1 MNAVKLSVAKAAI
14 TAAIQTKTPVML
26 QGAPGVGKSD
36 IVREVAQEL
45 GYRVIDIRLSQ
56 LDPVDLNR

>member
-1 MNAVKLSVAKAAI
+1 MKLSTVKSAVIAAI
-14 TAAIQTKTPVML
+14 ATQTPVML

-36 IVREVAQEL
+36 IIREVADEL